1 MIYPFVRVPVPNISS
16 YVQCRNGKRY
26 LFAYV
31 GPRVVNSKGK
41 SIHPTSK
48 LIGRLETNEDG
59 IDELMEI
66 TPPVSAVTEGAGR
79 KSSVKGTAPKEVP
92 AFL

>member
-1 MIYPFVRVPVPNISS
+1 MKYMIYPFVRVPVPNISS
-16 YVQCRNGKRY
+16 YVQCRNGRRY

-41 SIHPTSK
+41 SIHPASK

-59 IDELMEI
+59 IDELMPNERYYELMRLI
-66 TPPVSAVTEGAGR
+66 LLYLR
-79 KSSVKGTAPKEVP
+79 
-92 AFL
+92 